1 MRFIGRGED
10 RGSSRSGDWLL
21 GVEQIHKGSVLIDD
35 PMPLTRVGCSGLS
48 SSMGR
53 GASVLDLVLVPSK
66 PLVLPLDDEFAGH
79 LF

>member
-53 GASVLDLVLVPSK
+53 GASVLDLVLVPSEE
-66 PLVLPLDDEFAGH
+66 LVLPLDDEFAGH
-79 LF
+79 LL